1 MGPQLVPGVG
11 IPLASL
17 PGRRLSSTH
26 RFTRDRIPRL
36 RYTHPMFRNVL
47 TVGGWTLASRLLG
60 FVRDILI
67 AAMLGAGPVAD
78 AFIVALKLPNLFRRL
93 FGEGAFNAAFVPIFA
108 GLLGAEGRPA
118 ARRFAEEAFAVMTFW
133 LGMLTIVG
141 EVFMPQMMMVLA
153 PGFAA
158 IPTKFALAV
167 TLSRITFPYLVL
179 ICLAALVSGVLNGL
193 DRFTAAASSYL
204 LFNIVSIAFLL
215 LLTPHVPTP
224 GHALALGVTVSG
236 MVQLAVLLFAA
247 HRAGMGLRLLR
258 PSLTPQVHALLRRM
272 LPGVIGAGVTQLNLT
287 VDVIIASL
295 LPSGT
300 VSLLYYADRVQQLPL
315 GVLGTAVG
323 TALLPLLSRQV
334 RAGQA
339 EAALGT
345 LNRAIE
351 YALFLT
357 MPAAV
362 ALAVIAYPVMWGLF
376 GRGAFGSASALLS
389 SHALIAYATG
399 LPAFVLAKV
408 LAPGFFARGDLTTPV
423 KIGLGAVLLNLILNL
438 AFMVPLQQVGPALAT
453 SLAAMFNVGWMAAVL
468 AWRGQWR
475 PDPRLRQRTLRVAVA
490 AAAMGLVLWG
500 AEHAVFVTTV
510 RGLARFGAL
519 AALVAIGL
527 ATYGVAAVV
536 FGATDWE
543 DLTQMMRRR
552 AARVPSAVKDR

>member
-1 MGPQLVPGVG
+1 LRARVTNFRDPS
-11 IPLASL
+11 IS
-17 PGRRLSSTH
+17 
-26 RFTRDRIPRL
+26 RDRIPRL
-36 RYTHPMFRNVL
+36 RYTRPMFRNVL

-67 AAMLGAGPVAD
+67 AAILGAGPVAD

-93 FGEGAFNAAFVPIFA
+93 FGEGAFNAAFVPAFSGMLA
-108 GLLGAEGRPA
+108 AEGRAA
-118 ARRFAEEAFAVMTFW
+118 ARQFAEETFAVMAFW
-133 LGMLTIVG
+133 LGALTIIG
-141 EVFMPQMMMVLA
+141 EIFMPQMMTVLA
-153 PGFAA
+153 PGFGA
-158 IPTKFALAV
+158 IPTKFALSV

-193 DRFTAAASSYL
+193 DRFTAAASSYV
-204 LFNIVSIAFLL
+204 LFNIISIAFLL
-215 LLTPHVPTP
+215 WLTPHVPTP

-236 MVQLAVLLFAA
+236 ILQLAMLLFAVR
-247 HRAGMGLRLLR
+247 RAGMGLRLLR
-258 PSLTPQVHALLRRM
+258 PRLTPQVRALLRRM
-272 LPGVIGAGVTQLNLT
+272 LPGLVGAGVTQLNLT

-357 MPAAV
+357 LPAAV
-362 ALAVIAYPVMWGLF
+362 ALAVIAYPVMWSLF
-376 GRGAFGSASALLS
+376 GRGAFGPTSALLS
-389 SHALIAYATG
+389 SHALIAYALG

-408 LAPGFFARGDLTTPV
+408 LAPGFFARGDMATPV
-423 KIGLGAVLLNLILNL
+423 KIGLGAVLLNLALNI

-453 SLAAMFNVGWMAAVL
+453 SVAAVFNVGWMAVVL
-468 AWRGQWR
+468 ARRGQWR
-475 PDPRLRQRTLRVAVA
+475 PDVRLRQRTLRVAAA

-500 AEHAVFVTTV
+500 AEHAMFVASF
-510 RGLARFGAL
+510 RGLARLAVL
-519 AALVAIGL
+519 AALVAIGI
-527 ATYGVAAVV
+527 ATYGAAAVA
-536 FGATDWE
+536 FGASDWHE
-543 DLTQMMRRR
+543 LARMMRRR
-552 AARVPSAVKDR
+552 ALKVPSGAKHR